1 MFLPKRMKLIM
12 TTKAART
19 NMEIFQGVAGE
30 GHTGWSLKDRLG
42 APQAPTH
49 SISFPL
55 LWATYCRERL
65 TKLKMSQGTPGPKQG
80 TGGEEI
86 SAPKKFSSTWGR

>member
-1 MFLPKRMKLIM
+1 MI
-12 TTKAART
+12 TKAART

-42 APQAPTH
+42 APQAPNRPTH

-80 TGGEEI
+80 TGEKR
-86 SAPKKFSSTWGR
+86 SLLQRSSHLPGGDSTAVG